1 MNSNILQ
8 KGEES
13 VKDWIL
19 PFLLFCLSLLFLWN
33 APYLQAQQAA
43 PPSPTITPTSE
54 QIQKAREM
62 LKKGAPAEIP
72 KEIPAEKALEE
83 EVEEPEAKP
92 KEEVVL
98 PKEKSEIEIS
108 LSGRISTTVSK
119 DLTQF
124 GYNLFRATVST
135 FAPVTDVPVG
145 PEYIIG
151 PGDSFNISLWGRIE
165 RFYQA
170 EVDRNGE
177 ITLPKIGTLKVW
189 GLTFS
194 ELRKYLLRKFSRH
207 YKGFH
212 MNVVMGRLRTIRVF
226 VIGEVVTPGSYTLS
240 SLATVYNALFAA
252 GGPSKRGTM
261 RNIQLIRNGKV
272 IRTIDL
278 YDFLLKGDK
287 SQDQRLQSGDT
298 IFGPIIGPVV
308 GIAGN
313 VMRPAIYEIQDKM
326 TLGEL
331 FDLAG
336 GVTPIGYLQRV
347 QIERIVAHEKRIVE
361 DFDLAEYAG
370 EGDFPKL
377 KIILQDRDLV
387 KVFPILPT
395 TQEVV
400 YLEGHV
406 RRPGGYE
413 FKKGMKLLDL
423 IPSFDELLPEPYL
436 DYADIIRLIPPDFHP
451 ETISFNPGNLLRGD
465 LSQNIELKEHDRVSI
480 YSRESLQEVPQVT
493 IGGEIQSPGKYR
505 LVENMRVK
513 ELIYNA
519 GNLKRSAYV
528 SEAEITRMIKTEKG
542 VTSKVININ
551 LGEALRENPEH
562 NIPLKEDDCLL
573 VRQVPGWYIEQTV
586 TLEGEVKFLGV
597 YSFSKGER
605 LSSVIERAGGFTEHA
620 YLKGA
625 FFTRESARRIQEER
639 IKGFIDRLEEG
650 ILTAQARL
658 AEASVSGADAK
669 GLEQSLAAKREL
681 LRKTRAAQVTG
692 RVVIALDSLDK
703 FKGSKYDME
712 LEDGDTFNI
721 PPMPWIVNVLGSVY
735 NPTSIVYTRGKR
747 ADFYVNKV
755 GGPTPDA
762 EEGEMYIVKADGTVI
777 SKTQKGGFGL
787 SWDSEDKRWVSGGGF
802 ASARIDPGD
811 SILVPSK
818 VTRFV
823 WKRELMDWTTIL
835 YQLAVTTGVIVAL
848 Y

>member
-1 MNSNILQ
+1 M
-8 KGEES
+8 
-13 VKDWIL
+13 
-19 PFLLFCLSLLFLWN
+19 
-33 APYLQAQQAA
+33 
-43 PPSPTITPTSE
+43 
-54 QIQKAREM
+54 
-62 LKKGAPAEIP
+62 
-72 KEIPAEKALEE
+72 
-83 EVEEPEAKP
+83 
-92 KEEVVL
+92 
-98 PKEKSEIEIS
+98 
-108 LSGRISTTVSK
+108 
-119 DLTQF
+119 
-124 GYNLFRATVST
+124 
-135 FAPVTDVPVG
+135 
-145 PEYIIG
+145 
-151 PGDSFNISLWGRIE
+151 
-165 RFYQA
+165 
-170 EVDRNGE
+170 
-177 ITLPKIGTLKVW
+177 
-189 GLTFS
+189 
-194 ELRKYLLRKFSRH
+194 
-207 YKGFH
+207 
-212 MNVVMGRLRTIRVF
+212 
-226 VIGEVVTPGSYTLS
+226 
-240 SLATVYNALFAA
+240 
-252 GGPSKRGTM
+252 
-261 RNIQLIRNGKV
+261 
-272 IRTIDL
+272 
-278 YDFLLKGDK
+278 
-287 SQDQRLQSGDT
+287 
-298 IFGPIIGPVV
+298 
-308 GIAGN
+308 
-313 VMRPAIYEIQDKM
+313 
-326 TLGEL
+326 
-331 FDLAG
+331 
-336 GVTPIGYLQRV
+336 
-347 QIERIVAHEKRIVE
+347 
-361 DFDLAEYAG
+361 
-370 EGDFPKL
+370 
-377 KIILQDRDLV
+377 
-387 KVFPILPT
+387 
-395 TQEVV
+395 
-400 YLEGHV
+400 
-406 RRPGGYE
+406 
-413 FKKGMKLLDL
+413 
-423 IPSFDELLPEPYL
+423 
-436 DYADIIRLIPPDFHP
+436 IPPDFHP
-451 ETISFNPGNLLRGD
+451 ETISFNLGNLLRGD

-493 IGGEIQSPGKYR
+493 IGGEVQSPGKYR

-528 SEAEITRMIKTEKG
+528 SEAEITRLIKTEKG

-551 LGEALRENPEH
+551 LGEALRENPEN
-562 NIPLKEDDCLL
+562 NIPLKEDDYLL
-573 VRQVPGWYIEQTV
+573 VRQVPGWYIEKTV

-712 LEDGDTFNI
+712 LEDGDTLTI

-755 GGPTPDA
+755 GGPTSDA
-762 EEGEMYIVKADGTVI
+762 EEGEMYIVKADGTII
-777 SKTQKGGFGL
+777 SKAQKGGFGL
-787 SWDSEDKRWVSGGGF
+787 SWDSEDRRWVSGGF

>member
-13 VKDWIL
+13 VKNWIL
-19 PFLLFCLSLLFLWN
+19 PFFLFCLSLLFLWN
-33 APYLQAQQAA
+33 TPYLQAQQAA

-92 KEEVVL
+92 KEELV
-98 PKEKSEIEIS
+98 PAKEKSQIEIS

-165 RFYQA
+165 RLYQA

-261 RNIQLIRNGKV
+261 RNIQLIRNGKI

-287 SQDQRLQSGDT
+287 SQDKRLQSGDT
-298 IFGPIIGPVV
+298 IFVPIIGPVV

-361 DFDLAEYAG
+361 DFDLAQYAR

-395 TQEVV
+395 TQEIV

-413 FKKGMKLLDL
+413 FKEGMKLLDL

-451 ETISFNPGNLLRGD
+451 ETISFNLGNLLRGD
-465 LSQNIELKEHDRVSI
+465 LSQNIELKEHDRVTI

-493 IGGEIQSPGKYR
+493 IGGEVQSPGKYR

-562 NIPLKEDDCLL
+562 NIPLKEDDYLL
-573 VRQVPGWYIEQTV
+573 VRQVPGWYIEKTV

-639 IKGFIDRLEEG
+639 IKGFIDRLEED

-712 LEDGDTFNI
+712 LEDGDTLTI

-755 GGPTPDA
+755 GGPTSDA

-787 SWDSEDKRWVSGGGF
+787 SWDSEDRRWVSGGF

>member
-1 MNSNILQ
+1 MRKRK
-8 KGEES
+8 KGEAF
-13 VKDWIL
+13 VKDRIL
-19 PFLLFCLSLLFLWN
+19 PFFLFCLSLLFLWN
-33 APYLQAQQAA
+33 TPYLQAQQAA
-43 PPSPTITPTSE
+43 PPTPTITPTPE

-92 KEEVVL
+92 KQEVVP
-98 PKEKSEIEIS
+98 PKEKSQIEIS
-108 LSGRISTTVSK
+108 LSGRISTTVST

-212 MNVVMGRLRTIRVF
+212 MNVVMGRLRTIRAF

-261 RNIQLIRNGKV
+261 RNIQLIRNGKI

-298 IFGPIIGPVV
+298 IFVPIIGPVV

-361 DFDLAEYAG
+361 DFDLAQYAR
-370 EGDFPKL
+370 ERDFPKL

-413 FKKGMKLLDL
+413 FKEGMKLLDL

-436 DYADIIRLIPPDFHP
+436 DYADIMTLIPPDFHP
-451 ETISFNPGNLLRGD
+451 ETISFNLGNLLRGD
-465 LSQNIELKEHDRVSI
+465 LSQNIELKEHDRVTI

-493 IGGEIQSPGKYR
+493 IGGEVQSPGKYR

-513 ELIYNA
+513 ELIYTG
-519 GNLKRSAYV
+519 GNLKRNAYLP
-528 SEAEITRMIKTEKG
+528 EAEITRLIKTEKG

-562 NIPLKEDDCLL
+562 NIPLKEDDYLL
-573 VRQVPGWYIEQTV
+573 VRQVPGWYIEKTV
-586 TLEGEVKFLGV
+586 TLEGEEKFPGV

-605 LSSVIERAGGFTEHA
+605 LSSVIERAGGFTEYA

-625 FFTRESARRIQEER
+625 FFTRESAKRIQEKR
-639 IKGFIDRLEEG
+639 IKGAVDKLEKDM
-650 ILTAQARL
+650 LRSQARL

-669 GLEQSLAAKREL
+669 GLEQSMVAKRDL
-681 LRKTRAAQVTG
+681 LRKLKVAQATG
-692 RVVIALDSLDK
+692 RVVIVLDSLDK
-703 FKGSKYDME
+703 FAGSKYDLE
-712 LEDGDTFNI
+712 LEDGDTLTI

-747 ADFYVNKV
+747 ADFYLSKV
-755 GGPTPDA
+755 GGPTRDA

-777 SKTQKGGFGL
+777 SKTQKGAFGL
-787 SWDSEDKRWVSGGGF
+787 SWDSEGKRWVGGGF
-802 ASARIDPGD
+802 MAARIDPGD

-818 VTRFV
+818 ITRIV
-823 WKRELMDWTTIL
+823 WKKELMDWTTIL
-835 YQLAVTTGVIVAL
+835 FQLAVTAGVIVAL